1 MKLRAFLIA
10 ILAGLWLGAA
20 AQTAF
25 VWDIDFETVFDN
37 REGDRT
43 HTDPETI
50 FFTRLRP
57 TVGVRLGAGDTFAG
71 GIEWIQPIAYDW
83 SGRRVRPVL
92 YYRHD
97 SQRWSGSLGIFP
109 RSQLFEELPSFMWG
123 DSTAYFQPDIRGALL
138 QWRGGRSFA
147 EIYLDWRQKQTE
159 TKRES
164 FSIVAHGRWQHP
176 QRPWMAGAYL
186 TMNHLALTKH
196 APENMHIVDNFLAA
210 PYVGADLTP
219 LVAPLDSLRLR
230 AGMAI
235 TIERNREAGGWRTPA
250 GAWLEITAGWRGF
263 RLKNMLY
270 AGGRLLP
277 SYGIFGSLLYQG
289 EPYYA
294 ASFYDRAELS
304 YGIVRRSFLD
314 LRTALDFRF
323 TPGSFMFYQK
333 ISLTLRFGRSYPLRP
348 SLSKGAQKVIN

>member
-1 MKLRAFLIA
+1 MKTRLLLLLIA
-10 ILAGLWLGAA
+10 LISAALTGA
-20 AQTAF
+20 AQTALL
-25 VWDIDFETVFDN
+25 WDVEFETVFDN

-57 TVGVRLGAGDTFAG
+57 TVGVRLGRGDSFAG
-71 GIEWIQPIAYDW
+71 GIEWIQPVAYQWD
-83 SGRRVRPVL
+83 GRRVRPVL

-109 RSQLFEELPSFMWG
+109 RAQLFEEMPSFLWS

-138 QWRGGRSFA
+138 QWRSQRSFA
-147 EIYLDWRQKQTE
+147 EIYLDWRQMQTE

-164 FSIVAHGRWQHP
+164 FTITAHGRWQRPH
-176 QRPWMAGAYL
+176 RPWMAGAYL

-196 APENMHIVDNFLAA
+196 APETMHIVDNFMAA

-219 LVAPLDSLRLR
+219 IVAPMDSLRVRLG
-230 AGMAI
+230 AAM
-235 TIERNREAGGWRTPA
+235 TVERNRELGRWNTPT
-250 GAWLEITAGWRGF
+250 GAWLEVIAGWRGF
-263 RLKNMLY
+263 RIKNMLY

-277 SYGIFGSLLYQG
+277 SYGIFGSTLYQG

-294 ASFYDRAELS
+294 ARFYDRAELS
-304 YGIVRRSFLD
+304 YGIVRRSAVD
-314 LRTALDFRF
+314 LRAALDFHF

-333 ISLTLRFGRSYPLRP
+333 IALTLRFGAACPLRR
-348 SLSKGAQKVIN
+348 GQ